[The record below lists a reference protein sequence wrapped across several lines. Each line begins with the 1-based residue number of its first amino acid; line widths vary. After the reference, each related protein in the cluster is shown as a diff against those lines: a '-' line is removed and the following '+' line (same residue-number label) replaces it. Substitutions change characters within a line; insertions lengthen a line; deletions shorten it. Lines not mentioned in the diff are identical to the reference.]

1 VLDREAPAG
10 DQRKSSSSA
19 TARLAYAGVAVVALL
34 AVVALAS
41 RGHQSPAAAGGVE
54 ARAPARVLVDIVF
67 TLAVLGA
74 AAMVVG
80 LAYLRA
86 RASAG
91 DRDVSFRSIIT
102 IVLVFAAVALAAVLL
117 ARQLGEGGGE
127 RSRTD
132 SAASAAQDANGRK
145 RAERPEFDWLV
156 AAGTVSLV
164 LAAFA
169 VVTTRRIWRRRGVHG
184 ASALAAELAR
194 VLDEG
199 VDDLLAEPDP
209 RRAVIAAY
217 ARMERALAAHG
228 LPRRKAEAPLE
239 YLARVLLELRASES
253 AVRDLTALF
262 ERAKFSRH
270 PVGPEM
276 KGQAIAALVSVR
288 DDLRAVNALER
299 PAARLPAEAATR
311 P

>member
-1 VLDREAPAG
+1 VLDREAPGG
-10 DQRKSSSSA
+10 DARKSSSSA
-19 TARLAYAGVAVVALL
+19 TARLASVGVAVVVLL
-34 AVVALAS
+34 AVVAFAS

-54 ARAPARVLVDIVF
+54 ARAPARVFVDIVF
-67 TLAVLGA
+67 TLGVLGA
-74 AAMVVG
+74 AAMVVA

-102 IVLVFAAVALAAVLL
+102 IVLVFAAVALAALLL
-117 ARQLGEGGGE
+117 ARQLGEGARDGP
-127 RSRTD
+127 RTD
-132 SAASAAQDANGRK
+132 SAATSGQAGDGRR

-169 VVTTRRIWRRRGVHG
+169 VVTTRRIWRRRSIHG

-217 ARMERALAAHG
+217 ARMERALGAHG

-239 YLARVLLELRASES
+239 YLGRVLLELQASEP
-253 AVRDLTALF
+253 AVRNLTTLF

-276 KGQAIAALVSVR
+276 KGQAITALVSVR

-299 PAARLPAEAATR
+299 PAVPLPAGAATH